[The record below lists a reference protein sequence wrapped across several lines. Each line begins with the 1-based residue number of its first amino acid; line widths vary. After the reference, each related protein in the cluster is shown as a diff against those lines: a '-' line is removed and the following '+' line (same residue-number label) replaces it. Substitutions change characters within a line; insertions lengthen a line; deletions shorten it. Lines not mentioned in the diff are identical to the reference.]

1 MTAKNTLVLDS
12 NVILSGLIWGGKP
25 AQILEQIESGHAS
38 LFTSRRQ
45 LEEFTRIT
53 SYPKVIKALQ
63 KRNMIPRDLVVW
75 LVQQAVLITPKP
87 LNEIIIPNDP
97 TDDAI
102 LAIALT
108 AKADFIVSGDKRHL
122 LPLKAFHGIPIVT
135 PDQYLQAEF
144 DNKSKGGTRLV

>member
-1 MTAKNTLVLDS
+1 MTAQKILILDS

-53 SYPKVIKALQ
+53 SYPKVIKALG
-63 KRNMIPRDLVVW
+63 KRNLIPRDLVVW
-75 LVQQAVLITPKP
+75 LVRQAILIMPKP
-87 LNEIIIPNDP
+87 FNEVIIPNDP

-108 AKADFIVSGDKRHL
+108 VKADFIISGDKRHL

-135 PDQYLQAEF
+135 PNQYLNVMN
-144 DNKSKGGTRLV
+144 DGY